1 MPLTKLYS
9 YARVKSLIKVSCKEP
24 LEYRTK
30 VYMSVVITHSL
41 AYVAIDCDLQG
52 LCFLLAVV

>member
-1 MPLTKLYS
+1 MLES
-9 YARVKSLIKVSCKEP
+9 KVSCQEP

-41 AYVAIDCDLQG
+41 AYVAIDYDLQG